1 MDDYKVFT
9 WDDDKFKDMKEMIAN
24 LHKKGFKV
32 VTIID
37 PGVKKE
43 RDYQVYDQCLEN
55 GFYLTDPDGIPYVN
69 EVWPG
74 ECIFPD
80 FTNSDCR
87 KWWGDNHQKLLEIG
101 IDGIWND
108 MNEPASFNG
117 PLPEDVLFDNE
128 GQLMEHKEAHNIY
141 GHLMSKSTYEGINNF
156 SNKRPYVITRAS
168 YAGTQKYSTFW
179 TGDNQSLWQHLRMAL
194 PMLMNMGL
202 SGLSFSG
209 TDIGGFGSDATA
221 ELLIRWYQASIFT
234 PLFRNHSS
242 TGSRDQEPWAFNQEV
257 EEISKKYIKLRYKFI
272 PYLYDLL
279 WQGEKTGLPVMRPL
293 FLHNQSDSNTYNL
306 NDQFLAGENILMAP
320 VLEQGQN
327 YRKVYLPE
335 GKWIDYWTGKE
346 HQGNNYILKETPI
359 DILPMYIKEG
369 SIIPNYEVQNYIG
382 EKKIEE
388 LKLKIYP
395 GAGDYLHYQDDGES
409 FAYRDGKFNLYK
421 IIQDENDQKFEVTLN
436 LKNEGYKKRYNNFE
450 IEFFNTKIEKIRV
463 DDQKIDFEKGS
474 QSIIFNIDGDFS
486 KVELFKA

>member
-9 WDDDKFKDMKEMIAN
+9 WDEDKFNNMQEMIEN
-24 LHKKGFKV
+24 LHEKGFKV

-37 PGVKKE
+37 PGIKKE
-43 RDYQVYDQCLEN
+43 KGYQVFDQCLEN
-55 GFYLTDPDGIPYVN
+55 EFYLTDPDGIPYVN

-74 ECIFPD
+74 ECVFPD

-87 KWWGDNHQKLLEIG
+87 NWWADNHKRLLEIG

-117 PLPEDVLFDNE
+117 PLPENVLFDND
-128 GQLMEHKEAHNIY
+128 GKKIEHKEAHNIY
-141 GHLMSKSTYEGINNF
+141 GHLMSKSTYEGLNNLTD
-156 SNKRPYVITRAS
+156 KRPFVITRAS

-179 TGDNQSLWQHLRMAL
+179 TGDNQSLWEHLRMAL

-209 TDIGGFGSDATA
+209 TDIGGFGFDSSA
-221 ELLIRWYQASIFT
+221 ELLTRWYQASIFT

-242 TGSRDQEPWAFNQEV
+242 TGSRDQEPWAFDQEV

-272 PYLYDLL
+272 PYIYDLL

-293 FLHNQSDSNTYNL
+293 FLHNQSDNNTYNL
-306 NDQFLAGENILMAP
+306 NDQFLAGENIMVAP
-320 VLEQGQN
+320 VVQQGQK

-346 HQGNNYILKETPI
+346 HQGNNYILKESNLDT
-359 DILPMYIKEG
+359 LPMYIKKG
-369 SIIPNYEVQNYIG
+369 SIIPNYEAQNYIG
-382 EKKIEE
+382 EKEMDE

-395 GAGDYLHYQDDGES
+395 GDGSYLHYQDDGES
-409 FAYRDGKFNLYK
+409 FEYQKGKYNLYK
-421 IIQDENDQKFEVTLN
+421 FTQNVYDQNYKVTLEFENKGYNEFYNSFEV
-436 LKNEGYKKRYNNFE
+436 
-450 IEFFNTKIEKIRV
+450 EFFNTEITEIKV
-463 DDQKIDFEKGS
+463 DEQKINFEKGS
-474 QSIIFNIDGDFS
+474 QSVTFNIEGDFC
-486 KVELFKA
+486 KIELLKT